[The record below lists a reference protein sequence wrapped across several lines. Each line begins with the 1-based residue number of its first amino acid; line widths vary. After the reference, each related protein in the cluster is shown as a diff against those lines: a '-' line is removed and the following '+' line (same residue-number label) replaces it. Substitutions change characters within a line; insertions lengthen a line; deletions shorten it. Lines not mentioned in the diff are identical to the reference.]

1 MHQEIER
8 IDFDAFT
15 FKDTKGDPLHTLIAA
30 YEICN
35 NQLKPGNSIMKRI
48 WNAYNHT
55 IDCCEDLIVQV
66 GVIVLDVLPFSF
78 RVSSLCS
85 CLFFLPS
92 SLKILKRDVN
102 SAREYMVKD
111 DYFR

>member
-15 FKDTKGDPLHTLIAA
+15 FKDTKGDPLHTLIET
-30 YEICN
+30 YKICN

-78 RVSSLCS
+78 ESPPFIVVSFS
-85 CLFFLPS
+85 FQ
-92 SLKILKRDVN
+92 
-102 SAREYMVKD
+102 AH
-111 DYFR
+111 